1 MVREIPIE
9 DIVVETLQ
17 RLLGHRDVKTTITVY
32 NSVDSE
38 YIRQTIDQFNERV
51 KEDQMLL
58 NDKKR
63 EEILEQ
69 RKDEFVADMDDD
81 EFDEILTKLLEER
94 KERKRRRESDMEMQS
109 TNFAESME
117 FTLEYV
123 IIKSRCKLL

>member
-1 MVREIPIE
+1 
-9 DIVVETLQ
+9 
-17 RLLGHRDVKTTITVY
+17 
-32 NSVDSE
+32 
-38 YIRQTIDQFNERV
+38 
-51 KEDQMLL
+51 MLL

>member
-1 MVREIPIE
+1 MTVFQLNTTRIFWIAKTLLKSLDLAEIMLGICSE
-9 DIVVETLQ
+9 AKVIQ
-17 RLLGHRDVKTTITVY
+17 QLLGHRDVKTTITVY

-38 YIRQTIDQFNERV
+38 YIRQTTDKFNERV

-94 KERKRRRESDMEMQS
+94 KERKRRRESDMEM
-109 TNFAESME
+109 
-117 FTLEYV
+117 
-123 IIKSRCKLL
+123 